1 MDIFWGRKQKAKISK
16 WDCIKLKISSQQ
28 KQLSTKWK
36 NNSPNGT
43 FINHV
48 SDKGVVSKI
57 YENLIQLN
65 NKKNSQLKKWVKKP
79 NRHFSKL
86 VPPKQA
92 KKQTNKTNNK
102 TTTKK

>member
-1 MDIFWGRKQKAKISK
+1 MYIFWGRKQKAKISK

-57 YENLIQLN
+57 YENLVQLN
-65 NKKNSQLKKWVKKP
+65 N
-79 NRHFSKL
+79 
-86 VPPKQA
+86 
-92 KKQTNKTNNK
+92 NKK
-102 TTTKK
+102 TTAN